1 MQNEEFQILVLQELK
16 AINGKFD
23 RVDERFDRLE
33 AGQKVIE
40 RRLTSLEERQTRME
54 ERQDRVECR
63 LTSLEERQNEIYQV
77 ARAIEHSNTVGK
89 ANMDEHNVKIS
100 KHEGTFKKIAKVIE
114 DEIITA

>member
-23 RVDERFDRLE
+23 KVDERFDRLE

-40 RRLTSLEERQTRME
+40 
-54 ERQDRVECR
+54 
-63 LTSLEERQNEIYQV
+63 
-77 ARAIEHSNTVGK
+77 
-89 ANMDEHNVKIS
+89 
-100 KHEGTFKKIAKVIE
+100 